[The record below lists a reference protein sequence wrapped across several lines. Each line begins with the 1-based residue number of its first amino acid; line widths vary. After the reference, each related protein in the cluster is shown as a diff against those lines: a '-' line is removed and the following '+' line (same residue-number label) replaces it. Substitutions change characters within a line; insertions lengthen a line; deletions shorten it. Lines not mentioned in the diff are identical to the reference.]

1 MRLGSTLCAFPSS
14 ETHGSV
20 EYVRRRKRRRS
31 GTGRRAVPCGERR
44 ARRHPEPVSSAAW
57 PSSPSSMQERENSGA
72 PIARRHFSFAGAPS
86 TFLCL
91 VDGRERER
99 RESEHSLAPFVRPPL
114 LFRATANARLEELSV
129 FPSARR
135 DQRRCVSSGTVR
147 VQSRGGRICLF
158 SFCSRRRQPK
168 ANFKRPAISSHL
180 LCTL

>member
-20 EYVRRRKRRRS
+20 EYARRRRRRRS

-72 PIARRHFSFAGAPS
+72 PIPRRHFSFAGAPS
-86 TFLCL
+86 TFLSL

-135 DQRRCVSSGTVR
+135 DQRRCVSSGSVR
-147 VQSRGGRICLF
+147 VQSREEGFVFFPFARVVDSPKQI
-158 SFCSRRRQPK
+158 SNVRRSHPT
-168 ANFKRPAISSHL
+168 SSAP
-180 LCTL
+180 